1 MRYKRPESVLVV
13 IYCQQSERVLMLQRN
28 DDLTFWQSVT
38 GSLEMDEIPEQTS
51 LREVKEET
59 GIDIS
64 QERLQLIDAN
74 FSVEFEI
81 FPQFRHRYAAQ
92 VTHNLE
98 HWFFLNLPDER
109 VINLTEHH
117 AYQWLAANEAAQ
129 LTKSW
134 NNRQAIEWLI
144 EKQFILN

>member
-109 VINLTEHH
+109 VINLTEHQ

>member
-38 GSLEMDEIPEQTS
+38 GSLELDEIPEQTS

-109 VINLTEHH
+109 VINLTEHQ